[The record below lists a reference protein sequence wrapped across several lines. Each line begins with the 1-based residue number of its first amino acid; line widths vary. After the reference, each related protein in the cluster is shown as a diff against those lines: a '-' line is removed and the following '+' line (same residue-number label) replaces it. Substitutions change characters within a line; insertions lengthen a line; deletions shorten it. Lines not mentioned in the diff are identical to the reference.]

1 MSGLVEAWFGEAF
14 AALDPRLR
22 ALHQRGGTL
31 RGDVEV
37 AFGRGIAGA
46 IGRRIARRLGVP
58 TTSGAHALD
67 VDIRSARIH
76 TLGAD
81 VVDTFYVTSAAGGP
95 ITDEEHRHEIERA
108 LLHALEP
115 VT

>member
-1 MSGLVEAWFGEAF
+1 MT
-14 AALDPRLR
+14 D
-22 ALHQRGGTL
+22 
-31 RGDVEV
+31 
-37 AFGRGIAGA
+37 
-46 IGRRIARRLGVP
+46 
-58 TTSGAHALD
+58 LD